1 MTGTVGGVRRTALS
15 LLVALLLLVVV
26 VGGVLWWTGTR
37 REPGCRVAAAGTTV
51 SLTLAQAEYAA
62 TIGGVGYAEGMPDH
76 AVTVAIATALQES
89 RLDNLAGGDRDSAGL
104 FQQRPSQGWG
114 TYAEV
119 TDPVHAAQAFYRALR
134 TLPDWQDVSVTEAA
148 QLVQRSAAPQAYA
161 QWEPQARAIAVAL
174 TGQEPAALRCRD
186 LTAQRPPDD
195 VATVAARELGTA
207 RLSGPQQA
215 QRGWAIS
222 AWLVGHAARFDLAT
236 VTYDGRTWSAD
247 TGTWSDTGPA
257 DATLSLTHPA

>member
-1 MTGTVGGVRRTALS
+1 MRRTAVS
-15 LLVALLLLVVV
+15 LLAVLLAVVVV
-26 VGGVLWWTGTR
+26 VGGVLWWTGSR
-37 REPGCRVAAAGTTV
+37 PQPGCRVEAAGTTV

-114 TYAEV
+114 TYAQV

-134 TLPDWQDVSVTEAA
+134 KLPDWQDATVTEAA
-148 QLVQRSAAPQAYA
+148 QLVQRSAAPSAYA

-174 TGQEPAALRCRD
+174 TGQQPAALRCRD
-186 LTAQRPPDD
+186 LTPQSPPDD
-195 VATVAARELGTA
+195 VAAVAAAELGTA
-207 RLSGPQQA
+207 RLSGPQPA
-215 QRGWAIS
+215 QRGWALA
-222 AWLVGHAARFDLAT
+222 AWSVAHADRFGLTA
-236 VTYDGRTWSAD
+236 VTYDGRTWSAGE
-247 TGTWSDTGPA
+247 GTWATTGPA
-257 DATLSLTHPA
+257 DGTFSLRTG